1 MLNYGEMDTVLPNLT
16 SLEHKIKDA
25 VDELHRLKK
34 TSGGISDRGGASSN
48 EKKAIRDQIQKII
61 NLIEETE
68 GAD

>member
-25 VDELHRLKK
+25 VDELQRLKK
-34 TSGGISDRGGASSN
+34 TSGGSFDGGDVSSK

>member
-1 MLNYGEMDTVLPNLT
+1 METALPNLA

-25 VDELHRLKK
+25 VAELQRLKK
-34 TSGGISDRGGASSN
+34 TSGGISNDGGVSSK

-68 GAD
+68 DGD

>member
-1 MLNYGEMDTVLPNLT
+1 MDTVLPNLT

-25 VDELHRLKK
+25 VDELQRLKK
-34 TSGGISDRGGASSN
+34 TSGGGSDGDGVSSK

>member
-1 MLNYGEMDTVLPNLT
+1 MLNYGEMDTVLPNLK

-25 VDELHRLKK
+25 VDELQRLKK
-34 TSGGISDRGGASSN
+34 TSGGSFDGGGVSSK

>member
-16 SLEHKIKDA
+16 SLENKIKDA

-34 TSGGISDRGGASSN
+34 TSGDISDRGGVSSK

>member
-1 MLNYGEMDTVLPNLT
+1 MLNYGKMDTVLPNLT
-16 SLEHKIKDA
+16 SLEHKIKNA
-25 VDELHRLKK
+25 VNELQRLKK
-34 TSGGISDRGGASSN
+34 ASGGSSDGRGVSSK

>member
-25 VDELHRLKK
+25 VDELQRLKK
-34 TSGGISDRGGASSN
+34 TSGSNSDGGSVTSK
-48 EKKAIRDQIQKII
+48 EKKAIRDQIQESI
-61 NLIEETE
+61 NLIEEPE

>member
-1 MLNYGEMDTVLPNLT
+1 METMLPNLA

-25 VDELHRLKK
+25 IDELQRLKK
-34 TSGGISDRGGASSN
+34 TSGNSSDGGGVSSK

>member
-1 MLNYGEMDTVLPNLT
+1 MDTVLPNLA

-25 VDELHRLKK
+25 VDELQRLKK
-34 TSGGISDRGGASSN
+34 TSGDSSDGGGVSSK

>member
-1 MLNYGEMDTVLPNLT
+1 MLNYGKMETMLPNLA

-25 VDELHRLKK
+25 IDELQRLKK
-34 TSGGISDRGGASSN
+34 TSGNSSDGGGVSFK

>member
-1 MLNYGEMDTVLPNLT
+1 MLNYGEMDSVFPNLT

-25 VDELHRLKK
+25 VDVLQRLKK
-34 TSGGISDRGGASSN
+34 TSGSSSDGGGVSSK